1 MSSTRDEDK
10 TGPALRAQRF
20 QMLEDIAQELSDELI
35 FPTYFDTSVRLREV
49 LRAPDVPLQRV
60 QAAISA
66 EPLVSSRLIVL
77 ANSAL
82 YARGGPPVRDIK
94 TAIQKLGLEVV
105 RATATAIAMKQMMMA
120 RDIAEFGEMTKRL
133 WSHSLMTAAA
143 AAVIARKFKRSTPDE
158 ALLAGLV
165 HDLGASYMLYRAAQY
180 PELRARPETLRH
192 LVMQWHESIGV
203 SLLHALGLPE
213 EVVTASVDHDQPRPV
228 PEYPR
233 NLADVVYV
241 ANLMAG
247 GHFEWLKM
255 DFDAAATKR
264 ADLGAVYI
272 ELIPEAKQGVAELQ
286 AALG

>member
-1 MSSTRDEDK
+1 MSGTRDEDK
-10 TGPALRAQRF
+10 TGQALRTQRF
-20 QMLEDIAQELSDELI
+20 QMLEDIARELTEDLV
-35 FPTYFDTSVRLREV
+35 FPTHFDTSVRLREV
-49 LRAPDVPLQRV
+49 LRLPDVPLQRV
-60 QAAISA
+60 QAAVTA
-66 EPLVSSRLIVL
+66 EPLVSTRLIAL

-82 YARGGPPVRDIK
+82 YDRGGPPVRDIK

-105 RATATAIAMKQMMMA
+105 RTTATAIAMKQMLMA
-120 RDIAEFGEMTKRL
+120 RDVAEFGDMTKRL
-133 WSHSLMTAAA
+133 WSHSLMTGAA
-143 AAVIARKFKRSTPDE
+143 AAVIARNFKRGTPDE

-180 PELRARPETLRH
+180 PELRARPETTRH
-192 LVMQWHESIGV
+192 LVMQWHESVGV

-213 EVVTASVDHDQPRPV
+213 EIVAATIDHDQPRAV
-228 PEYPR
+228 PEHPR

-255 DFDAAATKR
+255 DFDAAAAKR
-264 ADLGAVYI
+264 AELGEGYTA
-272 ELIPEAKQGVAELQ
+272 LIPEVKESVAELQ

>member
-1 MSSTRDEDK
+1 MSGTRDDDK
-10 TGPALRAQRF
+10 TGQALRTQRF
-20 QMLEDIAQELSDELI
+20 QMLEDIARELSDDLV
-35 FPTYFDTSVRLREV
+35 FPTHFDTSVRLREV
-49 LRAPDVPLQRV
+49 MRLPDVPLQRV
-60 QAAISA
+60 QAAVSA
-66 EPLVSSRLIVL
+66 EPLVSTRLIAL

-82 YARGGPPVRDIK
+82 YDRGGPPVRDIR

-105 RATATAIAMKQMMMA
+105 RTTATAIAMKQMLMA
-120 RDIAEFGEMTKRL
+120 RDVAAFGDMTKRL
-133 WSHSLMTAAA
+133 WSHSLMTAGAA
-143 AAVIARKFKRSTPDE
+143 AAIARKFKRATPDE

-165 HDLGASYMLYRAAQY
+165 HDLGASYMLYRATQY
-180 PELRARPETLRH
+180 PELRARPETTRH
-192 LVMQWHESIGV
+192 LVMQWHESVGV

-213 EVVTASVDHDQPRPV
+213 EIVAAAVDHDQPRPV

-264 ADLGAVYI
+264 AELGEAYVA
-272 ELIPEAKQGVAELQ
+272 LIPEAKESVAELQ